1 MLIVTRRL
9 ILSSLLFTAFISSG
23 FLFGS
28 ATPPARASIGE
39 SIVNFVENE
48 AKILENDQKT
58 QVTTSLT
65 KKAGLRWVFFSFGR
79 KGAL

>member
-9 ILSSLLFTAFISSG
+9 ILSTLLFTAFIGSG

-28 ATPPARASIGE
+28 AAAPARENIGE
-39 SIVNFVENE
+39 SIANFVENE
-48 AKILENDQKT
+48 TKVGQNDMNSPLGGRL
-58 QVTTSLT
+58 V

-79 KGAL
+79 QGAR